1 MKLAPLLAAL
11 ACLLIPVSAH
21 AGVMYEWRPANE
33 GTPRNITFRL
43 EFTQQTVDGGSFK
56 FAVPYGDG
64 AASYPDSGLL
74 SLLYTFP
81 GTGGIMRYE
90 PPLEKFRNGL
100 GILNMDIRFEAG
112 GYLSGRIY
120 ANNAESHIDLLSA
133 GTLFTIRDAN
143 SDAGMP
149 GAGCGW
155 SACGGATGYLR
166 DTRMTEVPEP
176 ASGGLFAAGALG
188 AMAALRARRRHNR
201 AG

>member
-1 MKLAPLLAAL
+1 MKLAPLLAAM
-11 ACLLIPVSAH
+11 ACLLIPIAGH
-21 AGVMYEWRPANE
+21 AGVIYEWRPTNE
-33 GTPRNITFRL
+33 GTPRNITFQL
-43 EFTQQTVDGGSFK
+43 EFTQEAVDGGTFR
-56 FAVPYGDG
+56 FVVPYQDG

-81 GTGGIMRYE
+81 GTGGFMSYK
-90 PPLEKFRNGL
+90 PPSERFRNGL
-100 GILNMDIRFEAG
+100 GILNMDIRFEPG

-155 SACGGATGYLR
+155 SPCGGATGYLR
-166 DTRMTEVPEP
+166 DRRMNEVPEP
-176 ASGGLFAAGALG
+176 HSGGLFAAGALG
-188 AMAALRARRRHNR
+188 AMAALRARRRR
-201 AG
+201 S